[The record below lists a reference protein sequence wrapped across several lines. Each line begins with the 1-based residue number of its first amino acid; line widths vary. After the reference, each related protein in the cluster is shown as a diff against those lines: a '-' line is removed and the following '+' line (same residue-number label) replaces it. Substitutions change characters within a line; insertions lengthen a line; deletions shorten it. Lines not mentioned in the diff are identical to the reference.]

1 MIPRDPTL
9 DTPISVD
16 SCLTGGGGHFG
27 NRIYFT
33 AYPEFIL
40 QQALNISE
48 LEMLNTLI
56 AIKLWAPMLPNHVVR
71 LQCDNLAAV
80 LVLQLGRGRASF
92 LLSCVRVVGAY
103 TAQYKFEFRVEHIHK
118 TLWPTRSAAITV
130 TRPAAP
136 GLTSLLPP
144 QIPTA
149 PCGHISIQ
157 IIPTFSGFIIL
168 SYSLN
173 LFAMSMILIDILS
186 DILLCLFILLWIYLR
201 SGVPQGSAYPM
212 PTALAPKQT
221 SDRRSNRTQIFA
233 SPMV

>member
-1 MIPRDPTL
+1 MLCVSNVITWPQFWSSNWAGAVLPSCCRVYVWYGLTRPN
-9 DTPISVD
+9 ISSNSVWN
-16 SCLTGGGGHFG
+16 TYTKHFG
-27 NRIYFT
+27 R
-33 AYPEFIL
+33 PD
-40 QQALNISE
+40 QQLSQ
-48 LEMLNTLI
+48 
-56 AIKLWAPMLPNHVVR
+56 WRVLPR
-71 LQCDNLAAV
+71 P
-80 LVLQLGRGRASF
+80 GW
-92 LLSCVRVVGAY
+92 RVY
-103 TAQYKFEFRVEHIHK
+103 CLHK
-118 TLWPTRSAAITV
+118 SH
-130 TRPAAP
+130 
-136 GLTSLLPP
+136 
-144 QIPTA
+144 TA
-149 PCGHISIQ
+149 PCGRISIQ